1 MPFGQVVV
9 GPPGS
14 GKSTYCAALA
24 RHLASSGRSVAVV
37 NLDPANDALVYEA
50 ALDVSELVGLEA
62 VQEETGLG
70 PNGGLIWAMEYLET
84 NIDWLLD
91 RLRPLTQGEEGCMD
105 SYGSPPQCTSLEGSQ
120 GCGAGAV
127 PLECSR
133 TCFACVWGHLTV
145 TSHIYPSHSSP
156 TAGHY
161 IILDCPGQVELF
173 QLHAGFKRILGTLER
188 QLSMRLVAVQ
198 LIDAHLCADAGKY
211 MAALLLALST
221 MLHLEL
227 PQVNAFS
234 KYDLLERH
242 GDLAMSQEFYLEAQ
256 GLEHLVE
263 SMSVGF
269 PPAFQDLSRG
279 LCEVSEWRGW
289 GWGRHVA

>member
-91 RLRPLTQGEEGCMD
+91 RLRPLTQ
-105 SYGSPPQCTSLEGSQ
+105 
-120 GCGAGAV
+120 
-127 PLECSR
+127 
-133 TCFACVWGHLTV
+133 
-145 TSHIYPSHSSP
+145 
-156 TAGHY
+156 AGHY

-234 KYDLLERH
+234 KYDLLDRH
-242 GDLAMSQEFYLEAQ
+242 GDLAMSQEFYLEAH

-279 LCEVSEWRGW
+279 LCEVVEDFGLLSFLPLEVESAESMKRL
-289 GWGRHVA
+289 VAVADKANGYYHIPPNMA